1 MVNSFILFQ
10 AHRAEHTE
18 IVRPA
23 GYSQCDFRDE
33 IVREI
38 CGFEEY
44 GDPLLIHKVPL
55 KRKRKPSNESKKKS
69 KKMKIQESNLST
81 IASVPL
87 DCEAER
93 GKTSAPA
100 GR

>member
-1 MVNSFILFQ
+1 MVDSFILFQ

-18 IVRPA
+18 IVKPA

-44 GDPLLIHKVPL
+44 GDPL
-55 KRKRKPSNESKKKS
+55 
-69 KKMKIQESNLST
+69 T
-81 IASVPL
+81 F
-87 DCEAER
+87 
-93 GKTSAPA
+93 T
-100 GR
+100 